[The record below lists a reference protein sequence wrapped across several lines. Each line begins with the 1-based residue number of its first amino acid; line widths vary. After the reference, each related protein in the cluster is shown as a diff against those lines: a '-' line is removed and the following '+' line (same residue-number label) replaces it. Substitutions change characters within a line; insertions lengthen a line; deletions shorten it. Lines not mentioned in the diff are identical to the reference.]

1 MGRQARYF
9 IEATKA
15 IASMPHGHCLGALE
29 CPCIVL
35 QFPHR
40 VPFTKEKMPLPFQNR
55 IVQAWEGIQT
65 KEEKNYSQSGE
76 SQSARMVTP
85 TPLSWG

>member
-15 IASMPHGHCLGALE
+15 IASMPHGALE

-76 SQSARMVTP
+76 SHSARLVIP